1 MDATND
7 RVVSVL
13 PIHLSNHLAP
23 DVHLH
28 QFPLL
33 SRPLEVP
40 PSSALSGKRIRAR
53 IKPEVKRLEIH
64 LPVDTRPE
72 VWNSDRSKE
81 LGSGR
86 VEDDKEKNQD
96 TGRVK
101 LKEGEEP
108 RLTEIRLQSEQIPHT
123 GVYVLGIVRDGEW
136 SSYDVIERL
145 KIISIQDIFTC
156 IQSVKLT
163 SFAPL

>member
-33 SRPLEVP
+33 NRPLEVP
-40 PSSALSGKRIRAR
+40 PSAANSGKRIRAR
-53 IKPEVKRLEIH
+53 IKPEVKRVEIH

-72 VWNSDRSKE
+72 VWNTDRSKE

-86 VEDDKEKNQD
+86 AEDDKEKNQD
-96 TGRVK
+96 AGKVK

-108 RLTEIRLQSEQIPHT
+108 RLTEIRLQSEQIQHT
-123 GVYVLGIVRDGEW
+123 GAYVLGIVRDGEW
-136 SSYDVIERL
+136 FSSGVIEGL
-145 KIISIQDIFTC
+145 KVT
-156 IQSVKLT
+156 SVQGNFICTLLAKLT
-163 SFAPL
+163 SFVRL